1 MSKEIYTYTAKET
14 SEDTRSFTI
23 TSKFKL
29 TYEEV
34 CDIYQDASFDD
45 EGKPIAYPNSVTLT
59 YHGTDYGS
67 SDSDVDGDFADD
79 EFVED

>member
-34 CDIYQDASFDD
+34 CDIYQDASFDNVG
-45 EGKPIAYPNSVTLT
+45 EPIAYPNGVNLT
-59 YHGTDYGS
+59 YHGTSYGS
-67 SDSDVDGDFADD
+67 SDNEVDGDFADD
-79 EFVED
+79 EFVD